1 MSDRESGCPPL
12 SPRWLTRGVVSVGL
26 ASFFSDA
33 GHEITTSILPT
44 FVTTTLR
51 SSAGALGAIEGISNA
66 LIGVAKLVAGPVAD
80 DPHRRRELARGG
92 YLVTAAATGAI
103 GLAATVWQAGLLRA
117 GAWMARG
124 ARSPARD
131 ALLASLVAPGAF
143 GRAFG
148 LERAG
153 DNLGAV
159 AGPHSRSRCSSSA
172 TARRLVLSCDEDR
185 DLAAV
190 LVACA
195 DLGYER
201 RQLIGQR
208 LDATTQP
215 VEVRPA
221 PADLGLALVSL
232 PGGPAPPRL
241 RLPRRPAPRPRSA
254 RADSWSPPRAR
265 GRRARSAA
273 SPRDGRPCA
282 SAGLRRRA
290 MPSGGRAL
298 QAWTCVRR

>member
-1 MSDRESGCPPL
+1 MTHTAGVSSLAVAISLPPRPPERLGLPQPYGRPACSAPVRGWRAVCHHLPVTRCSRRWSLRVRSAGRSG
-12 SPRWLTRGVVSVGL
+12 SSGR
-26 ASFFSDA
+26 A
-33 GHEITTSILPT
+33 TTSAP
-44 FVTTTLR
+44 
-51 SSAGALGAIEGISNA
+51 
-66 LIGVAKLVAGPVAD
+66 
-80 DPHRRRELARGG
+80 
-92 YLVTAAATGAI
+92 
-103 GLAATVWQAGLLRA
+103 LRA
-117 GAWMARG
+117 
-124 ARSPARD
+124 
-131 ALLASLVAPGAF
+131 LY
-143 GRAFG
+143 
-148 LERAG
+148 
-153 DNLGAV
+153 
-159 AGPHSRSRCSSSA
+159 SRSRCSSSA